1 MKKVLGWMAV
11 AAVAGVVVTMCG
23 CSAEDR
29 EEAMDRVAAAG
40 RALNGGDTADRT
52 PDVVRKQQEAEAR
65 RQNKEWTAE
74 NQSRHPVEYC
84 QAQMRTLDDMAKK
97 LETQQ
102 HKLNTSRA
110 ATTRKIAEVDELM
123 RKMEKQLAD
132 LKAAYR
138 QADAG
143 GGWPVMYNGFQLGE
157 QRAKELIV
165 QTNEKLQGA
174 KEQKPQYQAMLA
186 RLDRRL
192 EEIQGEQKRLV
203 QTREKVQMTLSSLQT
218 KEVVEGER
226 GISDALS
233 ALNDSMESLGGDFGE
248 PSFEDISLGTRE
260 NALNAAFEALMAE

>member
-1 MKKVLGWMAV
+1 
-11 AAVAGVVVTMCG
+11 
-23 CSAEDR
+23 
-29 EEAMDRVAAAG
+29 MDRVAAAG

-110 ATTRKIAEVDELM
+110 STTRKVSELDELTT
-123 RKMEKQLAD
+123 KMEKQLDA

-138 QADAG
+138 QAEAG
-143 GGWPVMYNGFQLGE
+143 GGWPVMYNGFQLSE
-157 QRAKELIV
+157 QKAKELIV

-174 KEQKPQYQAMLA
+174 KTQKPQYQAMLA

-192 EEIQGEQKRLV
+192 DEIQAEQKRLV

-218 KEVVEGER
+218 KEVVDGER

-233 ALNDSMESLGGDFGE
+233 ALNDSMESLGGSFGE

-260 NALNAAFEALMAE
+260 NALDEAFAELMAD